1 MEVKVQFYSQTVEE
15 IFSELDSDRDGL
27 SAGEVEKRLEKHG
40 ENRLETEESVSPLK
54 IFLNQL
60 N

>member
-27 SAGEVEKRLEKHG
+27 SAEEVEKRLEKQG